1 MAPIQVLLVD
11 DEPDIREIL
20 KDMLSLKGC
29 DVAEAANGMEALK
42 LLSSQKFDVIFSDM
56 NMPGMTGIDF
66 FRKSTELSQAQSSR
80 RFLLSG
86 DLDPAKHLT
95 ETDKKIH
102 LVHGFISKPFSD
114 NQLDEALKS
123 IHKG

>member
-1 MAPIQVLLVD
+1 MTPIQVLLVD

-20 KDMLSLKGC
+20 KDMLCLKGC
-29 DVAEAANGMEALK
+29 NVAEAANGIDALK
-42 LLSSQKFDVIFSDM
+42 LLSNQKFDLIFSDID
-56 NMPGMTGIDF
+56 MPGMNGIEF
-66 FRKSTELSQAQSSR
+66 FRKYIKMSQAKYSL

-86 DLDPAKHLT
+86 DLNPSRHLS
-95 ETDKKIH
+95 ETDKTIH
-102 LVHGFISKPFSD
+102 LVHGFISKPFNE

>member
-1 MAPIQVLLVD
+1 MTQIHVLLVD

-29 DVAEAANGMEALK
+29 DVAEASNGAEALK
-42 LLSSQKFDVIFSDM
+42 ILSTQKFHLIFSDM
-56 NMPGMTGIDF
+56 NMPGMNGVDF
-66 FRKSTELSQAQSSR
+66 FRKSLEHDKTQTTR

-86 DLDPAKHLT
+86 DLDPSQHLS

-102 LVHGFISKPFSD
+102 LIHGYISKPFSD
-114 NQLDEALKS
+114 SQLDEALKS
-123 IHKG
+123 VQ